1 MGSCQLDLEKT
12 MIALI
17 DCNNFFASCEQ
28 VFQPQLAGKPLVVL
42 SNNDGNVIARSSEAK
57 KLGIGMGVLAGSV
70 REFVRSHE
78 LQIRSSNYALY
89 GDMSS
94 RIMLILEELLP
105 KIERYSIDE
114 AFADVS
120 GLSRERLVELFR
132 FVRHRVQRHTG
143 IQVSIGVA
151 RTKTLA
157 KAANRL
163 AKRHPELAG
172 VCIGTEAESFG
183 KTLEQM
189 EARDVWGIGGKISRK
204 LSGFGI
210 DNAKQLR
217 DTDPAWIKKQFSV
230 TLMRTVLELRGE
242 SCLKLEEPEESR
254 KSIMCGRSFGK
265 PLKELE
271 DIRPALTHFVQNA
284 VSRLWK
290 YKQATSAITVYLSTN
305 RFRKNITQRSV
316 SASVELEVTNN
327 LMQLNAAAQ
336 RALGQIFKSGF
347 EYHKVGVLLHDFI
360 SVKNIPATL
369 FETESSIQASQEL
382 MGAVKKINQKFGR
395 YTVASAS
402 VSGSSDWKARSKF
415 RSPAFTTCW
424 NELPLVQA

>member
-1 MGSCQLDLEKT
+1 

-57 KLGIGMGVLAGSV
+57 KLGIGMGVLTGSV

-94 RIMLILEELLP
+94 RIMDILEELLP
-105 KIERYSIDE
+105 RIERYSIDE
-114 AFADVS
+114 AFADVY

-132 FVRHRVQRHTG
+132 VVRHRVQRHTG

-163 AKRHPELAG
+163 AKDHPELAG
-172 VCIGTEAESFG
+172 VCVGMETESFG

-189 EARDVWGIGGKISRK
+189 ETRDVWGIGGKISKK

-217 DTDPAWIKKQFSV
+217 DADPVWIKKQFSV

-254 KSIMCGRSFGK
+254 KSLMCGRSFGK

-284 VSRLWK
+284 VTRLWK

-305 RFRKNITQRSV
+305 HFRKNITQRSV
-316 SASVELEVTNN
+316 SASVELEITNN

-336 RALGQIFKSGF
+336 RALEQIFESGF

-369 FETESSIQASQEL
+369 FETESSIQASQQL

-402 VSGSSDWKARSKF
+402 VSGSSDWRARSKS

-424 NELPLVQA
+424 NELPLVRA

>member
-1 MGSCQLDLEKT
+1 

-132 FVRHRVQRHTG
+132 FVRHRILRHTG

-189 EARDVWGIGGKISRK
+189 ETRDVWGIGGKISRK

-210 DNAKQLR
+210 GNAKQLR
-217 DTDPAWIKKQFSV
+217 DADPAWIKKQFSV

-305 RFRKNITQRSV
+305 RFRKNIMQRSV
-316 SASVELEVTNN
+316 SASVELEVTSN

-402 VSGSSDWKARSKF
+402 VSGSSDWRARSKF

>member
-1 MGSCQLDLEKT
+1 

-70 REFVRSHE
+70 REFVRNHE

-94 RIMLILEELLP
+94 RIMDILEELLP

-132 FVRHRVQRHTG
+132 FVRYRVQRHTG

-172 VCIGTEAESFG
+172 VCVGMETESFG

-189 EARDVWGIGGKISRK
+189 ETRDVWGIGGKISKK

-217 DTDPAWIKKQFSV
+217 DADPVWIKKQFSV
-230 TLMRTVLELRGE
+230 VLMRTVLELRGE

-254 KSIMCGRSFGK
+254 KSLMCGRSFGK

-284 VSRLWK
+284 VTRLWK

-305 RFRKNITQRSV
+305 HFRKNITQRSV
-316 SASVELEVTNN
+316 SASVELEITNN

-336 RALGQIFKSGF
+336 RALEQIFESGF

-369 FETESSIQASQEL
+369 FETETSIQASQQL

-402 VSGSSDWKARSKF
+402 VSGSSDWRARSKS

-424 NELPLVQA
+424 NELPLVRA

>member
-1 MGSCQLDLEKT
+1 

-94 RIMLILEELLP
+94 RIMFILEELLP
-105 KIERYSIDE
+105 RIERYSIDE

-132 FVRHRVQRHTG
+132 LVRHRILRHTG

-163 AKRHPELAG
+163 AKRCPELAG

-189 EARDVWGIGGKISRK
+189 ETRDVWGIGGKISRK

-210 DNAKQLR
+210 GNAKQLR
-217 DTDPAWIKKQFSV
+217 DADPAWIKKQFSV

-254 KSIMCGRSFGK
+254 KSLMCGRSFGK

>member
-1 MGSCQLDLEKT
+1 ML
-12 MIALI
+12 ALI

-57 KLGIGMGVLAGSV
+57 KLGIGMGVLTGSV

-94 RIMLILEELLP
+94 RIMDILEELLP
-105 KIERYSIDE
+105 RIERYSIDE
-114 AFADVS
+114 AFADVY

-132 FVRHRVQRHTG
+132 VVRHRVQRHTG

-163 AKRHPELAG
+163 AKDHPELAG
-172 VCIGTEAESFG
+172 VCVGMETESFG

-189 EARDVWGIGGKISRK
+189 ETRDVWGIGGKISKK

-217 DTDPAWIKKQFSV
+217 DADPVWIKKQFSV

-254 KSIMCGRSFGK
+254 KSLMCGRSFGK
-265 PLKELE
+265 PLKDLE

-327 LMQLNAAAQ
+327 LIQLNAAAQ
-336 RALGQIFKSGF
+336 RVLEQIFESGF

-360 SVKNIPATL
+360 SVKNIPATF
-369 FETESSIQASQEL
+369 FETETSIQASQQL

-424 NELPLVQA
+424 NELPLVQV

>member
-1 MGSCQLDLEKT
+1 

-94 RIMLILEELLP
+94 RIMDILEELLP

-172 VCIGTEAESFG
+172 VCVGTTTESFG

-189 EARDVWGIGGKISRK
+189 ETRDVWGIGGKISKK

-217 DTDPAWIKKQFSV
+217 DADPVWIKKQFSV
-230 TLMRTVLELRGE
+230 VLMRTVLELRGE

-254 KSIMCGRSFGK
+254 KSLMCGRSFGK
-265 PLKELE
+265 PLKDLE

-336 RALGQIFKSGF
+336 RALEQIFESGF

-369 FETESSIQASQEL
+369 FETETSIQASQQL

-402 VSGSSDWKARSKF
+402 VSGSSDWRARSKS

-424 NELPLVQA
+424 NELPLVRA

>member
-1 MGSCQLDLEKT
+1 

-163 AKRHPELAG
+163 AKRCPELAG

-189 EARDVWGIGGKISRK
+189 ETRDVWGIGGKISRK

-210 DNAKQLR
+210 GNAKQLR
-217 DTDPAWIKKQFSV
+217 DADPAWIKKQFSV

-254 KSIMCGRSFGK
+254 KSLMCGRSFGK

-327 LMQLNAAAQ
+327 LIQLNAAAQ

-402 VSGSSDWKARSKF
+402 VSGSSDWRARSKF

-424 NELPLVQA
+424 NELPLVQT

>member
-1 MGSCQLDLEKT
+1 

-70 REFVRSHE
+70 REFVRNHE

-94 RIMLILEELLP
+94 RIMDILEELLP

-151 RTKTLA
+151 HTKTLA

-172 VCIGTEAESFG
+172 VCVGMETESFG

-189 EARDVWGIGGKISRK
+189 ETRDVWGIGGKISKK

-217 DTDPAWIKKQFSV
+217 DADPVWIKKQFSV
-230 TLMRTVLELRGE
+230 VLMRTVLELRGE

-254 KSIMCGRSFGK
+254 KSLMCGRSFGK

-284 VSRLWK
+284 VTRLWK

-336 RALGQIFKSGF
+336 RGLEQIFESGF

-369 FETESSIQASQEL
+369 FETETSIQASQQL

-402 VSGSSDWKARSKF
+402 VSGSSDWRARSKS

-424 NELPLVQA
+424 NELPLVRA

>member
-1 MGSCQLDLEKT
+1 

-163 AKRHPELAG
+163 AKRCPELAG

-189 EARDVWGIGGKISRK
+189 ETRDVWGIGGKISKK

-210 DNAKQLR
+210 GNAKQLR
-217 DTDPAWIKKQFSV
+217 DADPAWIKKQFSV

-254 KSIMCGRSFGK
+254 KSLMCGRSFGK

-327 LMQLNAAAQ
+327 LIQLNAAAQ

-402 VSGSSDWKARSKF
+402 VSGSSDWRARSKF

>member
-1 MGSCQLDLEKT
+1 

-94 RIMLILEELLP
+94 RIMDILEELLP

-132 FVRHRVQRHTG
+132 FVRYRVQRHTG

-172 VCIGTEAESFG
+172 VCVGTTTESFG

-189 EARDVWGIGGKISRK
+189 ETRDVWGIGGKISKK

-217 DTDPAWIKKQFSV
+217 DADPVWIKKQFSV
-230 TLMRTVLELRGE
+230 VLMRTVLELRGE

-254 KSIMCGRSFGK
+254 KSLMCGRSFGK

-284 VSRLWK
+284 VTRLWK

-305 RFRKNITQRSV
+305 HFRKNITQRSV

-336 RALGQIFKSGF
+336 RALEQIFESGF

-369 FETESSIQASQEL
+369 FETESSIQASQQL

-402 VSGSSDWKARSKF
+402 VSGSSDWRARSKS

-424 NELPLVQA
+424 NELPLVRA

>member
-1 MGSCQLDLEKT
+1 

-94 RIMLILEELLP
+94 RIMDILEELLP

-151 RTKTLA
+151 HTKTLA

-172 VCIGTEAESFG
+172 VCVGMETESFG

-189 EARDVWGIGGKISRK
+189 ETRDVWGIGGKISKK

-217 DTDPAWIKKQFSV
+217 DADPVWIKKQFSV
-230 TLMRTVLELRGE
+230 VLMRTVLELRGE

-254 KSIMCGRSFGK
+254 KSLMCGRSFGK

-284 VSRLWK
+284 VTRLWK

-316 SASVELEVTNN
+316 SASVELEITNN

-336 RALGQIFKSGF
+336 RALEQIFESGF

-369 FETESSIQASQEL
+369 FETETSIQASQQL

-402 VSGSSDWKARSKF
+402 VSGSSDWRARSKS

-424 NELPLVQA
+424 NELPLVRA

>member
-1 MGSCQLDLEKT
+1 

-94 RIMLILEELLP
+94 RIMDILEELLP

-132 FVRHRVQRHTG
+132 FVRYRVQRHTG

-163 AKRHPELAG
+163 AKDHPELAG
-172 VCIGTEAESFG
+172 VCVGMETESFG

-189 EARDVWGIGGKISRK
+189 ETRDVWGIGGKISKK

-217 DTDPAWIKKQFSV
+217 DADPVWIKKQFSV
-230 TLMRTVLELRGE
+230 VLMRTVLELRGE

-254 KSIMCGRSFGK
+254 KSLMCGRSFGK

-284 VSRLWK
+284 VTRLWK

-305 RFRKNITQRSV
+305 HFRKNITQRSV
-316 SASVELEVTNN
+316 SASVELEITNN

-336 RALGQIFKSGF
+336 RALEQIFESGF

-369 FETESSIQASQEL
+369 FETETSIQASQQL

-402 VSGSSDWKARSKF
+402 VSGSSDWRARSKS

-424 NELPLVQA
+424 NELPLVRA

>member
-1 MGSCQLDLEKT
+1 

-163 AKRHPELAG
+163 AKRCPELAG

-254 KSIMCGRSFGK
+254 KSLMCGRSFGK

-327 LMQLNAAAQ
+327 LIQLNAAAQ

>member
-1 MGSCQLDLEKT
+1 

-57 KLGIGMGVLAGSV
+57 KLGIGMGVLTGSV
-70 REFVRSHE
+70 RKFVRSHE

-94 RIMLILEELLP
+94 RIMDILEELLP
-105 KIERYSIDE
+105 RIERYSIDE

-120 GLSRERLVELFR
+120 GLSRERLVELLR

-172 VCIGTEAESFG
+172 VCVGTTTESFG

-189 EARDVWGIGGKISRK
+189 ETRDIWGIGGKISKK
-204 LSGFGI
+204 LSRLGI

-217 DTDPAWIKKQFSV
+217 DADPFWIKKQFSV
-230 TLMRTVLELRGE
+230 VLMRTVLELRGE

-254 KSIMCGRSFGK
+254 KSLMCGRSFGK

-305 RFRKNITQRSV
+305 SFRKNITQRNV

-336 RALGQIFKSGF
+336 RALEQIFESGF

-402 VSGSSDWKARSKF
+402 VSGSSDWKARSKS

>member
-1 MGSCQLDLEKT
+1 

-28 VFQPQLAGKPLVVL
+28 VFQPQLVGKPLVVL

-57 KLGIGMGVLAGSV
+57 KLGIGMGVLTGSV
-70 REFVRSHE
+70 REFVLSHE

-94 RIMLILEELLP
+94 RIMDILEELLP
-105 KIERYSIDE
+105 RIERYSIDE

-120 GLSRERLVELFR
+120 GLSRERLLELFR
-132 FVRHRVQRHTG
+132 IVRHRVQRHTG

-163 AKRHPELAG
+163 AKYHPELAG
-172 VCIGTEAESFG
+172 VCVGTETESFG

-189 EARDVWGIGGKISRK
+189 ETRDVWGIGGKISKK
-204 LSGFGI
+204 LSEFGI

-217 DTDPAWIKKQFSV
+217 DADPVWIKRQFSV
-230 TLMRTVLELRGE
+230 VLMRTVLELRGE

-254 KSIMCGRSFGK
+254 KSLMCGRSFGK

-305 RFRKNITQRSV
+305 SFRKNITQRSV
-316 SASVELEVTNN
+316 SASVELEATNN
-327 LMQLNAAAQ
+327 LIQLNAAAQ
-336 RALGQIFKSGF
+336 RGLEQIFKSGF

-369 FETESSIQASQEL
+369 FETKSSIQASQEL

-402 VSGSSDWKARSKF
+402 VSGSSDWKARSKS

>member
-1 MGSCQLDLEKT
+1 

-105 KIERYSIDE
+105 RIERYSIDE

-132 FVRHRVQRHTG
+132 LVRHRILRHTG

-163 AKRHPELAG
+163 AKRCPELAG

-189 EARDVWGIGGKISRK
+189 ETRDVWGIGGKISRK

-210 DNAKQLR
+210 GNAKQLR
-217 DTDPAWIKKQFSV
+217 DADPAWIKKQFSV

>member
-1 MGSCQLDLEKT
+1 

-42 SNNDGNVIARSSEAK
+42 SNNDGNVIARSSEAR

-78 LQIRSSNYALY
+78 LQIRSSNYPLY

-94 RIMLILEELLP
+94 RVMDTLEALLP
-105 KIERYSIDE
+105 RIERYSIDE

-120 GLSRERLVELFR
+120 GLSRERLLELFR

-157 KAANRL
+157 KVANRL

-172 VCIGTEAESFG
+172 VCVGTTTESFG

-189 EARDVWGIGGKISRK
+189 KTRDIWGIGGKISKK

-210 DNAKQLR
+210 NNAKQLR
-217 DTDPAWIKKQFSV
+217 DADPAWIKKQFSV
-230 TLMRTVLELRGE
+230 VLMRTVLELRGE

-254 KSIMCGRSFGK
+254 KSLMCGRSFGK

-284 VSRLWK
+284 VTRLWK
-290 YKQATSAITVYLSTN
+290 YKQATSALTVYLSTN

-336 RALGQIFKSGF
+336 RALEQIFKSGF

-369 FETESSIQASQEL
+369 FETESGIQASQEL
-382 MGAVKKINQKFGR
+382 MWAVKKINAKFGR

-402 VSGSSDWKARSKF
+402 VSGSGDWRARSKF

-424 NELPLVQA
+424 NELPLVRA

>member
-1 MGSCQLDLEKT
+1 

-70 REFVRSHE
+70 REFVRNHE

-94 RIMLILEELLP
+94 RIMDILEELLP

-151 RTKTLA
+151 HTKTLA

-172 VCIGTEAESFG
+172 VCVGMETESFG

-189 EARDVWGIGGKISRK
+189 ETRDVWGIGGKISKK

-217 DTDPAWIKKQFSV
+217 DADPVWIKKQFSV
-230 TLMRTVLELRGE
+230 VLMRTVLELRGE

-254 KSIMCGRSFGK
+254 KSLMCGRSFGK

-284 VSRLWK
+284 VTRLWK

-336 RALGQIFKSGF
+336 RALEQIFESGF

-369 FETESSIQASQEL
+369 FETETSIQASQQL

-402 VSGSSDWKARSKF
+402 VSGSSDWRARSKS

-424 NELPLVQA
+424 NELPLVRA

>member
-1 MGSCQLDLEKT
+1 

-57 KLGIGMGVLAGSV
+57 KLGIGMGVLTGSV

-94 RIMLILEELLP
+94 RIMDILEDLLP
-105 KIERYSIDE
+105 SIERYSIDE

-120 GLSRERLVELFR
+120 GLSRERLVELLR

-172 VCIGTEAESFG
+172 VCVGTTTESFG

-189 EARDVWGIGGKISRK
+189 ETRDIWGIGGKISKK
-204 LSGFGI
+204 LSRLGI

-217 DTDPAWIKKQFSV
+217 DADPFWIKKQFSV
-230 TLMRTVLELRGE
+230 VLMRTVLELRGE

-254 KSIMCGRSFGK
+254 KSLMCGRSFGK

-271 DIRPALTHFVQNA
+271 DIRPALTHFLQNA

-305 RFRKNITQRSV
+305 SFRKNITQRNV

-336 RALGQIFKSGF
+336 RALEQIFESGF

-369 FETESSIQASQEL
+369 FETESSIQASQQL

-402 VSGSSDWKARSKF
+402 VSGSSDWKARSKS

>member
-1 MGSCQLDLEKT
+1 

-94 RIMLILEELLP
+94 RIMDILEELLP

-172 VCIGTEAESFG
+172 VCVGTTTESFG

-189 EARDVWGIGGKISRK
+189 ETRDVWGIGGKISKK

-217 DTDPAWIKKQFSV
+217 DADPVWIKKQFSV
-230 TLMRTVLELRGE
+230 VLMRTVLELRGE

-254 KSIMCGRSFGK
+254 KSLMCGRSFGK

-284 VSRLWK
+284 VTRLWK

-316 SASVELEVTNN
+316 SASVELEITNN

-336 RALGQIFKSGF
+336 RALEQIFESGF

-369 FETESSIQASQEL
+369 FETETSIQASQQL

-402 VSGSSDWKARSKF
+402 VSGSSDWRARSKS

-424 NELPLVQA
+424 NELPLVRA

>member
-1 MGSCQLDLEKT
+1 

-28 VFQPQLAGKPLVVL
+28 VFQPQLVGKPLVVL

-57 KLGIGMGVLAGSV
+57 KLGIGMGVLTGSI
-70 REFVRSHE
+70 REFVLSDE

-94 RIMLILEELLP
+94 RIMDILEELLP
-105 KIERYSIDE
+105 RIERYSIDE

-120 GLSRERLVELFR
+120 GLSRERLLELFR
-132 FVRHRVQRHTG
+132 IVRHRVQRHTG

-163 AKRHPELAG
+163 AKYHPELAG
-172 VCIGTEAESFG
+172 VCVGTETESFG

-189 EARDVWGIGGKISRK
+189 ETRDVWGIGGKISKK
-204 LSGFGI
+204 LSEFGI

-217 DTDPAWIKKQFSV
+217 DAEPVWIKRQFSV
-230 TLMRTVLELRGE
+230 VLMRTVLELRGE

-254 KSIMCGRSFGK
+254 KSLMCGRSFGK

-305 RFRKNITQRSV
+305 SFRKNITQRSV
-316 SASVELEVTNN
+316 SVSVELEATNN
-327 LMQLNAAAQ
+327 LIQLNAAAQ
-336 RALGQIFKSGF
+336 RGLEQIFKSGF
-347 EYHKVGVLLHDFI
+347 EYHKVGVLFHDFI

-369 FETESSIQASQEL
+369 FETKSSVQASQEL
-382 MGAVKKINQKFGR
+382 MGVVKKINQKFGR

-402 VSGSSDWKARSKF
+402 VSGSSDWKARSKY

>member
-1 MGSCQLDLEKT
+1 

-94 RIMLILEELLP
+94 RIMFILEELLP
-105 KIERYSIDE
+105 RIERYSIDE

-132 FVRHRVQRHTG
+132 LVRHRILRHTG

-163 AKRHPELAG
+163 AKRCPELAG

-189 EARDVWGIGGKISRK
+189 ETRDVWGIGGKISRK

-210 DNAKQLR
+210 GNAKQLR
-217 DTDPAWIKKQFSV
+217 DADPAWIKKQFSV

-254 KSIMCGRSFGK
+254 KSLMCGRSFGK

-327 LMQLNAAAQ
+327 LIQLNTAAQ

>member
-1 MGSCQLDLEKT
+1 

-189 EARDVWGIGGKISRK
+189 ETRDVWGIGGKISRK

-210 DNAKQLR
+210 GNAKQLR
-217 DTDPAWIKKQFSV
+217 DADPAWIKKQFSV

-254 KSIMCGRSFGK
+254 KSLMCGRSFGK

-327 LMQLNAAAQ
+327 LIQLNAAAQ

>member
-1 MGSCQLDLEKT
+1 

-120 GLSRERLVELFR
+120 GLSRERLMDLFR

-163 AKRHPELAG
+163 AKRCPELAG
-172 VCIGTEAESFG
+172 VCIGTETESFG

-189 EARDVWGIGGKISRK
+189 ETRDVWGIGGKISRK

-210 DNAKQLR
+210 DNAKKLR
-217 DTDPAWIKKQFSV
+217 DADPAWIKKQFSV

-254 KSIMCGRSFGK
+254 KSLMCGRSFGK

-305 RFRKNITQRSV
+305 RFRKNIMQRSV

-327 LMQLNAAAQ
+327 LIQLNAAAQ

-402 VSGSSDWKARSKF
+402 VSGSSDWRARSKF

>member
-1 MGSCQLDLEKT
+1 

-105 KIERYSIDE
+105 RIERYSIDE

-132 FVRHRVQRHTG
+132 FVRHSVQRHTG

-172 VCIGTEAESFG
+172 VCVGTTAESFG

-189 EARDVWGIGGKISRK
+189 ETRDVWGIGGKISRK

-210 DNAKQLR
+210 GNAKQLR
-217 DTDPAWIKKQFSV
+217 DADSAWIKKQFSV

-242 SCLKLEEPEESR
+242 SCLKLEEPEELR
-254 KSIMCGRSFGK
+254 KSLMCGRSFGNPQK
-265 PLKELE
+265 DLE

-305 RFRKNITQRSV
+305 RFRKKITQHSV
-316 SASVELEVTNN
+316 SASVELEATNN
-327 LMQLNAAAQ
+327 LIQLNAAAQ
-336 RALGQIFKSGF
+336 RALGQIFKPGF

-402 VSGSSDWKARSKF
+402 VSGSSDWMARSKF

>member
-1 MGSCQLDLEKT
+1 

-17 DCNNFFASCEQ
+17 DCNNFYVSCEQ
-28 VFQPQLAGKPLVVL
+28 VFQPQLTGKPLVVL
-42 SNNDGNVIARSSEAK
+42 SNNDGNVIARSSQAK
-57 KLGIGMGVLAGSV
+57 KLGIGMGVLSGSIH
-70 REFVRSHE
+70 EFVRSDKLHI
-78 LQIRSSNYALY
+78 LSSNYALY

-94 RIMLILEELLP
+94 RVMDTLEALLP
-105 KIERYSIDE
+105 RIERYSIDE

-120 GLSRERLVELFR
+120 GLSRERLVKLCR
-132 FVRHRVQRHTG
+132 LVRHRVQRHTG

-157 KAANRL
+157 KVANRL
-163 AKRHPELAG
+163 AKRRPELAG
-172 VCIGTEAESFG
+172 VCVGITTESFG

-189 EARDVWGIGGKISRK
+189 ETGDVWGIGGKISKK
-204 LSGFGI
+204 LIRFGI
-210 DNAKQLR
+210 GNAKQLR

-230 TLMRTVLELRGE
+230 VLMRTVLELRGE

-254 KSIMCGRSFGK
+254 KSLMCGRSFGK

-284 VSRLWK
+284 VIRLWK
-290 YKQATSAITVYLSTN
+290 YKQATSAVTVYLSTN

-316 SASVELEVTNN
+316 SVSVELEVTDN
-327 LMQLNAAAQ
+327 LMQLNTASQ
-336 RALGQIFKSGF
+336 RALEQIFKSGF
-347 EYHKVGVLLHDFI
+347 EYHRVGVLLHDFV
-360 SVKNIPATL
+360 SAKNIPATL
-369 FETESSIQASQEL
+369 FETESSIKASQEL
-382 MGAVKKINQKFGR
+382 MVALKKINEKFGR

-402 VSGSSDWKARSKF
+402 ASGSSAWKARSKS

>member
-1 MGSCQLDLEKT
+1 

-94 RIMLILEELLP
+94 RIMDILEELLP

-151 RTKTLA
+151 HTKTLA

-172 VCIGTEAESFG
+172 VCVGMETESFG

-189 EARDVWGIGGKISRK
+189 ETRDVWGIGGKISKK
-204 LSGFGI
+204 LSRLGI

-217 DTDPAWIKKQFSV
+217 DADPFWIKKQFSV
-230 TLMRTVLELRGE
+230 VLMRTVLELRGE

-254 KSIMCGRSFGK
+254 KSLMCGRSFGK

-271 DIRPALTHFVQNA
+271 DIRPALTHFLQNA

-305 RFRKNITQRSV
+305 SFRKNITQRNV

-336 RALGQIFKSGF
+336 RALEQIFESGF

-369 FETESSIQASQEL
+369 FETESSIQASQQL

-402 VSGSSDWKARSKF
+402 VSGSSDWKARSKS

>member
-1 MGSCQLDLEKT
+1 

-57 KLGIGMGVLAGSV
+57 KLGIGMGVLTGSV
-70 REFVRSHE
+70 REFVLSHE

-94 RIMLILEELLP
+94 RIMDILEELLP
-105 KIERYSIDE
+105 RIERYSIDE

-120 GLSRERLVELFR
+120 GLSRERLLELFR
-132 FVRHRVQRHTG
+132 VVRHRVQRHTG

-163 AKRHPELAG
+163 AKYHPELAG
-172 VCIGTEAESFG
+172 VCVGTETESFG

-189 EARDVWGIGGKISRK
+189 ETRDVWGIGGKISKK
-204 LSGFGI
+204 LSEFGI

-217 DTDPAWIKKQFSV
+217 DADPVWIKRQFSV
-230 TLMRTVLELRGE
+230 VLMRTVLELRGE

-254 KSIMCGRSFGK
+254 KSLMCGRSFGK

-305 RFRKNITQRSV
+305 SFRKNITQRSV
-316 SASVELEVTNN
+316 SASVELEATNN
-327 LMQLNAAAQ
+327 LIQLNAAAQ
-336 RALGQIFKSGF
+336 RGLEQIFKSGF

-402 VSGSSDWKARSKF
+402 VSGSSDWKARSKS
-415 RSPAFTTCW
+415 R
-424 NELPLVQA
+424 

>member
-1 MGSCQLDLEKT
+1 

-94 RIMLILEELLP
+94 RIMDILEELLP

-132 FVRHRVQRHTG
+132 FVRYRVQRHTG

-172 VCIGTEAESFG
+172 VCVGTTTESFG

-189 EARDVWGIGGKISRK
+189 ETRDVWGIGGKISKK

-217 DTDPAWIKKQFSV
+217 DADPVWIKKQFSV
-230 TLMRTVLELRGE
+230 VLMRTVLELRGE

-254 KSIMCGRSFGK
+254 KSLMCGRSFGK

-284 VSRLWK
+284 VTRLWK

-305 RFRKNITQRSV
+305 HFRKNITQRSV
-316 SASVELEVTNN
+316 SASVELEITNN

-336 RALGQIFKSGF
+336 RGLEQIFESGF

-369 FETESSIQASQEL
+369 FETETSIQASQQL

-402 VSGSSDWKARSKF
+402 VSGSSDWRARSKS

-424 NELPLVQA
+424 NELPLVRA

>member
-1 MGSCQLDLEKT
+1 

-94 RIMLILEELLP
+94 RIMDILEELLP

-151 RTKTLA
+151 HTKTLA

-163 AKRHPELAG
+163 SKRHPELAG
-172 VCIGTEAESFG
+172 VCVGMETESFG

-189 EARDVWGIGGKISRK
+189 ETRDVWGIGGKISKK

-217 DTDPAWIKKQFSV
+217 DADPVWIKKQFSV
-230 TLMRTVLELRGE
+230 VLMRTVLELRGE

-254 KSIMCGRSFGK
+254 KSLMCGRSFGK

-284 VSRLWK
+284 VTRLWK

-336 RALGQIFKSGF
+336 RALEQIFESGF

-369 FETESSIQASQEL
+369 FETETSIQASQQL

-402 VSGSSDWKARSKF
+402 VSGSSDWRARSKS

-424 NELPLVQA
+424 NELPLVRA

>member
-1 MGSCQLDLEKT
+1 

-70 REFVRSHE
+70 REFVRCHE

-120 GLSRERLVELFR
+120 GLSRERLMDLFR

-163 AKRHPELAG
+163 AKRCPELAG

-189 EARDVWGIGGKISRK
+189 ETRDVWGIGGKISRK

-210 DNAKQLR
+210 GNAKQLR
-217 DTDPAWIKKQFSV
+217 DADPAWIKKQFSV

-254 KSIMCGRSFGK
+254 KSLMCGRSFGK

-305 RFRKNITQRSV
+305 RFRKNIMQRSV

-327 LMQLNAAAQ
+327 LIQLNASAQ

-347 EYHKVGVLLHDFI
+347 EYHKVGILLHDFI

-402 VSGSSDWKARSKF
+402 VSGSSDWRARSKF